1 MGTTL
6 DYGCSGPE
14 TFLTTC
20 NDGEDQLGHNKRK
33 RRADGA
39 VGDLDPEF
47 DSLTAALRQMHDS
60 IADEPVPDDFLDLL
74 DKIEAK
80 FSASQKLS

>member
-1 MGTTL
+1 VGTTL
-6 DYGCSGPE
+6 DYGRLGPE
-14 TFLTTC
+14 AFLNTR

-47 DSLTAALRQMHDS
+47 DALTAALRQMHDS
-60 IADEPVPDDFLDLL
+60 IADEPVPDDFLALL